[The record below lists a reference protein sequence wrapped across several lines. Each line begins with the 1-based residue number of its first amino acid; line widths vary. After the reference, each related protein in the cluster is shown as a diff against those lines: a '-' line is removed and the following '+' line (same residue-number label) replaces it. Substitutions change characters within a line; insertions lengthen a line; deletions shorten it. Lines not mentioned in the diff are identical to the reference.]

1 MAFQSCFLHR
11 QVQSKKSINA
21 EGDYR
26 LTLIQKKLKKKMEII
41 TFFKHAI
48 NWSLQE

>member
-11 QVQSKKSINA
+11 QIQRNKSINA

-26 LTLIQKKLKKKMEII
+26 LALLQKMFKKMEII
-41 TFFKHAI
+41 TFLKHAL

>member
-1 MAFQSCFLHR
+1 MAFQSCFLYR
-11 QVQSKKSINA
+11 QVHRNKSIHA

-26 LTLIQKKLKKKMEII
+26 LYSTSIEVKKIEII
-41 TFFKHAI
+41 TFLKHAL